1 MRNMIFSLL
10 LLVTFCGCQPWDT
23 WGKEEEPA
31 RAGFVRDTARV
42 VSVDT
47 ALGQAV
53 LEFRGQRVKAFWQT
67 EVVLAQG
74 GIISQEDATG
84 LKLPVGQYK
93 APVVK
98 QQEFK
103 ANPGDVIQFVGLWTN
118 DQIFLRSISVQPQ

>member
-1 MRNMIFSLL
+1 MRKTIFLL
-10 LLVTFCGCQPWDT
+10 LILVAFSGCQPWDA
-23 WGKEEEPA
+23 WGKEEAPA
-31 RAGFVRDTARV
+31 RSGFVRDTARV
-42 VSVDT
+42 VSVDA

-74 GIISQEDATG
+74 GIVSQEDSTG

-98 QQEFK
+98 QREFK

-118 DQIFLRSISVQPQ
+118 DHIFLTTISVQPQ